1 MKTDLFKKGTCIICT
16 LDELIYSVD
25 MDGIQLPIDE
35 LIECFLEKLESRGE
49 EGRLIADSIFIDE
62 LASLL
67 DEFAVE
73 EEEEE

>member
-1 MKTDLFKKGTCIICT
+1 MKQIKTDLYKRGTCIICV
-16 LDELIYSVD
+16 LNEIIYSVD
-25 MDGIQLPIDE
+25 MDGIRLPLDE

-67 DEFAVE
+67 DEFSVE
-73 EEEEE
+73 E

>member
-1 MKTDLFKKGTCIICT
+1 MKQIKTNLYKRGTCIICV
-16 LDELIYSVD
+16 LNEIIYSVD
-25 MDGIQLPIDE
+25 MDGIRLPLDE

-67 DEFAVE
+67 DEFSVE
-73 EEEEE
+73 E